1 MLSSDIDLSEKFLN
15 DDIPTREL
23 EAMMQVCFGQAKQIS
38 ENEVI
43 YFDSDA
49 KNYGIRI
56 RYEDDEIVSISGGL
70 GLSNDKLDF
79 VLNQIHSALLAEQG
93 KAVGG
98 NVLFNYYPTNGFFRY
113 DDIFQIR
120 PVPPED
126 PRPEGAVPDHPCVLE
141 VSFKNS
147 PNSIIRNLRG
157 GDKITELGLL
167 LHTLLEGAIKLKPG
181 TISFHWVLLPKEC
194 SKEKQFAYCQDW
206 YKVSDMPVKTSEF
219 TSNENWK
226 PMELVDPTKY
236 YSDSNIIELRS
247 LRVPSDLGTSIIK
260 FYELVEKT
268 RTVFLRA
275 CHWSHLSTQ
284 IAELS
289 KSASFV
295 AKVSAIETLLPKQ
308 TVKGV
313 CSSCKQEIKDGST
326 KTFRDFVETFAH
338 DSGVSPEA
346 KKELYRVRSKLV
358 HGHDVLS
365 ADFFLQHWGL
375 HPGIW
380 TSMQQF
386 WELAQVVKT
395 VIVMFQTGQEKKGVS
410 LVRQSIVVGFVLG

>member
-1 MLSSDIDLSEKFLN
+1 MISSDIELSDKFL
-15 DDIPTREL
+15 DHDIPTREL
-23 EAMMQVCFGQAKQIS
+23 EAMMQECFRQAKQVS
-38 ENEVI
+38 EDEVI
-43 YFDSDA
+43 YSDPDA
-49 KNYGIRI
+49 TNYSIRI
-56 RYEDDEIVSISGGL
+56 KYEDNEIVSISGGP
-70 GLSNDKLDF
+70 GLSNGKLDF
-79 VLNQIHSALLAEQG
+79 LLNQIHSALVAEQG

-98 NVLFNYYPTNGFFRY
+98 NVLFNYYPTDGFFRY
-113 DDIFQIR
+113 DDIFQLR
-120 PVPPED
+120 PVPPEG
-126 PRPEGAVPDHPCVLE
+126 PRPKGAVPDHPCVLE

-157 GDKITELGLL
+157 GAKITELGLL

-181 TISFHWVLLPKEC
+181 TISSHWVLLPKEC

-206 YKVSDMPVKTSEF
+206 YKVSDMPVETSGF

-226 PMELVDPTKY
+226 PMESVDPAKY
-236 YSDSNIIELRS
+236 YSDSDMIELRS
-247 LRVPSDLGTSIIK
+247 LQVPSDLGTSIRK
-260 FYELVEKT
+260 FYELDKKN

-284 IAELS
+284 IAEFS

-308 TVKGV
+308 IVKGV
-313 CSSCKQEIKDGST
+313 CSSCKREIKDGST
-326 KTFRDFVETFAH
+326 KTFKNFVEKFAH
-338 DSGVSPEA
+338 ESGVSPKS
-346 KKELYRVRSKLV
+346 KKELYRVRSKIV

-375 HPGIW
+375 HPRIW

-386 WELAQVVKT
+386 WALTQVVKT
-395 VIVMFQTGQEKKGVS
+395 VMYNWLHAQ
-410 LVRQSIVVGFVLG
+410 